1 MPASYDISF
10 AKIAVQNGLLSPEQ
24 AQAILK
30 SLASGKIL
38 AQTAVEAK
46 LLTREQ
52 AAKSA
57 RLARELGN
65 GIVTIFLDCDP
76 EGENGMKQCLG
87 YLSQLVP
94 VRLAWTSRMF
104 AGKFKVRQPE
114 SLLVDEW
121 REIVEYLRTGQ
132 AQG

>member
-1 MPASYDISF
+1 MIRLDTLGVSAL
-10 AKIAVQNGLLSPEQ
+10 GLCSNS
-24 AQAILK
+24 I
-30 SLASGKIL
+30 
-38 AQTAVEAK
+38 
-46 LLTREQ
+46 TREQ

-114 SLLVDEW
+114 SLASEEW
-121 REIVEYLRTGQ
+121 AEICGMLR
-132 AQG
+132 QGP